1 MFRFLRLF
9 LFHLKVY
16 VRNQY
21 FLWLPIISTITI
33 FLLQYLTANGYNN
46 LDDPYLWIRSAI
58 FGLWTSATTATGSI
72 GFQRHLGTLKYLI
85 NTGIN
90 DFISLTA
97 LILPAST
104 FGLISFPISY
114 GLAHLFNVDIGDI
127 DVQFIGLVLML
138 WLGVAVM
145 DLLIAAFF
153 VLTPNAIV
161 YEELIHIPILL
172 FSGLLGSGTW
182 LDTLSYY
189 TQWGI
194 PLVFPIQ
201 KLLGANNYDYSVWG
215 YFLSIIIW
223 ILLAIVI
230 GSWLLRQ
237 SKKDGQG
244 RVV

>member
-104 FGLISFPISY
+104 LIFLP
-114 GLAHLFNVDIGDI
+114 VD
-127 DVQFIGLVLML
+127 
-138 WLGVAVM
+138 
-145 DLLIAAFF
+145 DLLSSVITKDIPSIMSPSRIVVLPNSEIALFTISKDSF
-153 VLTPNAIV
+153 NALANKGLSGL
-161 YEELIHIPILL
+161 YNNLEYS
-172 FSGLLGSGTW
+172 FSG
-182 LDTLSYY
+182 
-189 TQWGI
+189 
-194 PLVFPIQ
+194 
-201 KLLGANNYDYSVWG
+201 
-215 YFLSIIIW
+215 
-223 ILLAIVI
+223 
-230 GSWLLRQ
+230 
-237 SKKDGQG
+237 
-244 RVV
+244 